1 MDNQIT
7 FNDLPRVLEQLSIK
21 MDLVVNSLQLNKD
34 GPEKDPPIDLAR
46 ACEILMV
53 SKPTLYRYCS
63 ERKIKYYKREKKL
76 YFLESDLMSF
86 IQDGKKRTAREIKN
100 ETLFLNKK

>member
-1 MDNQIT
+1 MDNKIT
-7 FNDLPRVLEQLSIK
+7 FNDLPEILEQLSNKVDLIVQSLIGIK
-21 MDLVVNSLQLNKD
+21 VEPDKD
-34 GPEKDPPIDLAR
+34 FPIDLIK

-63 ERKIKYYKREKKL
+63 DRKIKYYKREKKL
-76 YFLESDLMSF
+76 YFLERDLISF

-100 ETLFLNKK
+100 EIISPNKK